1 MRQVPKYAIIGA
13 GRAAN
18 HIIQYFKLLD
28 IPYNQWS
35 RSYDEQSSLNACIAD
50 CHQILLLINDSVID
64 KFIIDNPILHSK
76 KIVHFSGVLVSELA
90 YGAHP
95 LISFAE
101 ELYTLDEYQKI
112 PFILDNDKFSFQQL
126 LPGLDNPHFIIS
138 PALKPFYHSL
148 CVLSGNFTVIL
159 WQKFFSD
166 LEKKF
171 NIPREFA
178 HHYLQQICSNLQRDP
193 QAALTGPL
201 VRDDKATIEA
211 NLNALANDP
220 FQKIYQSFVEVY
232 NEHY

>member
-18 HIIQYFKLLD
+18 HIIHYFKLLD
-28 IPYNQWS
+28 IPYIQWS
-35 RSYDEQSSLNACIAD
+35 RSCNKLSSLNSCIAD
-50 CHQILLLINDSVID
+50 CHQILLLINDSAIE

-76 KIVHFSGVLVSELA
+76 QIVHFSGVLVSELA
-90 YGAHP
+90 YGSHP
-95 LISFAE
+95 LISFSE
-101 ELYTLDEYQKI
+101 DLYALDVYQKI
-112 PFILDNDKFSFQQL
+112 PFILDNDKLSFQKL

-138 PALKPFYHSL
+138 SELKPFYHSL

-159 WQKFFSD
+159 WQKFFSE
-166 LEKKF
+166 LEKKL

-178 HHYLQQICSNLQRDP
+178 QHYLQQICSNLQRHP

-201 VRDDKATIEA
+201 VRDDKTTIEA
-211 NLNALANDP
+211 NLQALVNDP